1 MLARASAKACRTST
15 LLIADAL
22 TADADES
29 MIPRASRI
37 SAVSPTGS
45 RSASARRH
53 VRRKPTWSDSDRR
66 DVLRYWPEIPRSR
79 PRIDPPMRSQQAGNG
94 SDGSATS
101 VSDCGVRPIG
111 HRREAQSV
119 TVAKPQRRQ
128 LRVYVATA
136 IAGLLGEKRCAGVIL
151 HDCICRLR

>member
-1 MLARASAKACRTST
+1 
-15 LLIADAL
+15 
-22 TADADES
+22 
-29 MIPRASRI
+29 
-37 SAVSPTGS
+37 
-45 RSASARRH
+45 
-53 VRRKPTWSDSDRR
+53 
-66 DVLRYWPEIPRSR
+66 
-79 PRIDPPMRSQQAGNG
+79 
-94 SDGSATS
+94 
-101 VSDCGVRPIG
+101 VRPIG